1 MTVVLET
8 SFSLSKRSGKG
19 RSKGVSFFTVYLSHV
34 TLSLY
39 SNSLNK
45 NVISI
50 CLQKL
55 STAALIQVHNMG
67 YFHITNNACAENFK
81 NI

>member
-1 MTVVLET
+1 MEAKEFV
-8 SFSLSKRSGKG
+8 
-19 RSKGVSFFTVYLSHV
+19 FFTVYLSHV

-45 NVISI
+45 NVVNT

-55 STAALIQVHNMG
+55 STEALIQVQNMG
-67 YFHITNNACAENFK
+67 YFPITNNAENFK